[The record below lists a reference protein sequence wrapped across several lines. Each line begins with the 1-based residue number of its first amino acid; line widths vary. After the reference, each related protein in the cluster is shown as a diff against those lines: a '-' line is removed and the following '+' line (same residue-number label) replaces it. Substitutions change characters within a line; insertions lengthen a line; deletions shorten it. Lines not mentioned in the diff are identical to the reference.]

1 MHLDYQSKMALE
13 ALANTIDPEYRIST
27 ENVFNYCSSNYHNI
41 MSIVQKH
48 EFEMPKSDFSK
59 MISFIS
65 KIDDDKVCDA
75 LYYII
80 LRNHIY
86 NANRSFQKYSKNQP
100 LFVLYPELLTN
111 TEYVSNNVLNNL
123 DKIRQYSE
131 NGHRFWGIPYRNHI
145 LCLIDNSELY
155 HCLLSL
161 NPTEIKVHVD
171 PYRYYD
177 NNLHAFCTKGIVRWL
192 DPHWKSRKL
201 LYSGQTGGIYD
212 PSYPV
217 ENLISD
223 DAYNYLMR
231 AKIWDSGS
239 VRLEVSVKNNKK
251 NGCTILLEEL
261 YYIFKDGILTGR
273 CIHMDIIEDGIDSNS
288 IMNHIDF
295 AINYYLNSKET
306 KRLTSSITNNEEFV
320 EASFRTHVVR
330 LNKIKFESFPR
341 LCISFIKNKRLSMEF
356 LYDLLG
362 IMPSEF
368 YHL

>member
-1 MHLDYQSKMALE
+1 M
-13 ALANTIDPEYRIST
+13 
-27 ENVFNYCSSNYHNI
+27 
-41 MSIVQKH
+41 
-48 EFEMPKSDFSK
+48 
-59 MISFIS
+59 
-65 KIDDDKVCDA
+65 
-75 LYYII
+75 
-80 LRNHIY
+80 
-86 NANRSFQKYSKNQP
+86 
-100 LFVLYPELLTN
+100 
-111 TEYVSNNVLNNL
+111 
-123 DKIRQYSE
+123 
-131 NGHRFWGIPYRNHI
+131 
-145 LCLIDNSELY
+145 CLIDNSELY